1 MLPVYNN
8 KAIYIFDNIKITKAP
23 SSNKFSEAYDVIG
36 IFLFTEK
43 KWRCIVT
50 GCSWQIGTQ
59 IVNIHC

>member
-23 SSNKFSEAYDVIG
+23 SSNKFSEAYDVIV

-43 KWRCIVT
+43 NGVA
-50 GCSWQIGTQ
+50 
-59 IVNIHC
+59 